1 MKRSRRR
8 SARMNAMHFRV
19 LTARYFRQIFTNLGT
34 VLPLLLEAPVLLL
47 LFIVACKADAFTEK
61 NVTDANTAIFLLVVM
76 SALMGILNSY
86 REICKEREILSR
98 EVFGGLDVTAYALSK
113 FVVLAAFG
121 AGQCLVLYCGA
132 ALYTDFA
139 FAEPFAAYPLC
150 WLALYLVNLSTT
162 AIGLFLSAL
171 LKRSE
176 SAILPVLLI
185 IIVCVV
191 FSDCVLTMDGAAGYL
206 CYITPTAWGAGVF
219 GSYTG
224 LNGWREGFSR
234 ELYDSP
240 PLLSLAVLAAI
251 TLLFLSAAIACLRHA
266 YKSKE

>member
-1 MKRSRRR
+1 M
-8 SARMNAMHFRV
+8 
-19 LTARYFRQIFTNLGT
+19 
-34 VLPLLLEAPVLLL
+34 
-47 LFIVACKADAFTEK
+47 
-61 NVTDANTAIFLLVVM
+61 
-76 SALMGILNSY
+76 
-86 REICKEREILSR
+86 
-98 EVFGGLDVTAYALSK
+98 
-113 FVVLAAFG
+113 
-121 AGQCLVLYCGA
+121 
-132 ALYTDFA
+132 
-139 FAEPFAAYPLC
+139 
-150 WLALYLVNLSTT
+150 NLSTT

-206 CYITPTAWGAGVF
+206 RYITPTAWGAGVF